1 MNIEDQV
8 LSINQVQQLQELGF
22 DVEKYASMAF
32 LNFSSCIPPKYS
44 ITNYQREI
52 KSKIEYIPTLTIGD
66 IIEILPEKI
75 SEIYYIE
82 IGKNYIDYCSNDKS
96 LNGFVEDNLIN
107 ALFETLKWCIINRHI
122 ES

>member
-1 MNIEDQV
+1 MNIKEQV
-8 LSINQVQQLQELGF
+8 LSIDQVQELQELGF

-52 KSKIEYIPTLTIGD
+52 KSKIDYIPTLTIGD
-66 IIEILPEKI
+66 IMDILPEKI

-82 IGKNYIDYCSNDKS
+82 IGKSYIGYYENEECLD
-96 LNGFVEDNLIN
+96 LFIDNRLIN
-107 ALFETLKWCIINRHI
+107 ALFECLVWCIKEKHI
-122 ES
+122 AL